1 VLADGRVIRGE
12 QSVASPT
19 SPPMRPSGEAAR
31 GEGYWGGT
39 PRSVA
44 FNAGLP
50 RRDRRGHGEL
60 RILRSIH
67 AADAGVVVNPSSAA
81 ARSRAASP
89 RASAPR
95 CTRSCGWTSGTVTSD
110 ILRQYHV
117 PTFADIP
124 RSEVHFAQTSDV
136 LGPLGAKSMSESP
149 FNPIAPA
156 LAAAI
161 RDAPASG

>member
-1 VLADGRVIRGE
+1 
-12 QSVASPT
+12 
-19 SPPMRPSGEAAR
+19 
-31 GEGYWGGT
+31 
-39 PRSVA
+39 
-44 FNAGLP
+44 
-50 RRDRRGHGEL
+50 
-60 RILRSIH
+60 
-67 AADAGVVVNPSSAA
+67 VVNPEQCRGQVEGGIAQGIGAA
-81 ARSRAASP
+81 LHEIVRVDE
-89 RASAPR
+89 
-95 CTRSCGWTSGTVTSD
+95 GGTVTSD

-161 RDAPASG
+161 RDATGIRMTETPFTRTGSTPRSWTATPKVVERAAKATAGRERGASDSLRSLDSQETARGLAE